1 MIHLNSTRRCIHAQQ
16 EGLKVLSAA
25 APASITLSFDVDEYI
40 QLLLGEE
47 CSCPLT
53 NVFEICRLRG
63 NDVNNAQNVL
73 LRMVVVVVVVVTISM
88 AVTVFMA
95 VAMVV
100 AVRVRIAVVVRMRVV
115 VIMVMVV
122 VVAMLVVVA
131 VAMLVVMTV
140 VMTVATVV
148 SPSVG
153 MRVSVSPL
161 VRSADVLNPE
171 AGGTV
176 ANNTADGVEVS
187 KDIL

>member
-1 MIHLNSTRRCIHAQQ
+1 MIHLNSTRRCTHAQQ

-40 QLLLGEE
+40 QLLLDEE

-73 LRMVVVVVVVVTISM
+73 LRMVVVVVVTISM

-95 VAMVV
+95 VA
-100 AVRVRIAVVVRMRVV
+100 VRMRIAVVVRMRVV

-122 VVAMLVVVA
+122 VVAMLVIVA
-131 VAMLVVMTV
+131 VAMVVVVVMTV
-140 VMTVATVV
+140 PTVV
-148 SPSVG
+148 SPSVSVR
-153 MRVSVSPL
+153 MSVSPL
-161 VRSADVLNPE
+161 VRSTDVLDPE

>member
-1 MIHLNSTRRCIHAQQ
+1 MIHLNSTRRCPHAQQ

-25 APASITLSFDVDEYI
+25 APASITLSFDVDKYI

-63 NDVNNAQNVL
+63 NDMDNAQNVL
-73 LRMVVVVVVVVTISM
+73 LRMVVVVVVTISM

-95 VAMVV
+95 VA
-100 AVRVRIAVVVRMRVV
+100 VRVRIAVVVGMRVV

-122 VVAMLVVVA
+122 VVAMLMVVA
-131 VAMLVVMTV
+131 VAMLV

-153 MRVSVSPL
+153 VRVSVPPL
-161 VRSADVLNPE
+161 VRSADVLDPE